1 MDGSTRATRVGPLR
15 RRWREGLDDADEA
28 ALLAAAAGGDD
39 DALQALYRRSVAA
52 ARRFVAVRA
61 RGRVDPQ
68 EVVDVV
74 FTSIFL
80 ALRSGSGPR
89 EALGPYLRTALRNE
103 LSRQLQAA
111 AHPRAVP
118 LPDDLEGAAEVPVP
132 RHLEDPVL
140 RAALEGLCA
149 RHRRVVEALELQG
162 RTTEELA
169 DELGISRAAAAALTY
184 RARNALRAAYLQ
196 LRAGEADREVA

>member
-1 MDGSTRATRVGPLR
+1 MDGSTRATRVGSLR
-15 RRWREGLDDADEA
+15 RLRRDGLDDGDEA

-39 DALQALYRRSVAA
+39 LALQVLYRQSVVA
-52 ARRFVAVRA
+52 ARRFVAARA

-80 ALRSGSGPR
+80 ALRSGAGPR

-103 LSRQLQAA
+103 LSRQLQAVSR
-111 AHPRAVP
+111 PNAVP
-118 LPDDLEGAAEVPVP
+118 LPEDIEGPSDVPVR

-140 RAALEGLCA
+140 QAALAGLCT

-169 DELGISRAAAAALTY
+169 AELGISRPAAAALTY
-184 RARNALRAAYLQ
+184 RARNALRTLYLQ
-196 LRAGEADREVA
+196 LLAGDVGRQVA